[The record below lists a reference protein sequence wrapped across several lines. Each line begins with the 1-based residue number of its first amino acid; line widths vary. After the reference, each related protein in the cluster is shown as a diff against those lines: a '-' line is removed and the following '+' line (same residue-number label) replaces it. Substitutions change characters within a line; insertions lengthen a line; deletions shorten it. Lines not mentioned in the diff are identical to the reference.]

1 MDQYC
6 LVLTG
11 RLLQGQNPDAAHARM
26 AEAFGME
33 GTDFR
38 RRVFERAP
46 LLIRRNLDLDAAR
59 AQAAQLEAMGVEAH
73 AVPDDAPLVW
83 LLRDGGI
90 RGPLPESALARYA
103 LPGDQ
108 WCHDGG
114 QQWFPWAPPAV
125 GTSLPPPLPSETAS
139 NHPAPVAPLPATPP
153 PVPASSTARR
163 SLLAWAIGATAL
175 AVLGLIWHVLAPIS
189 LLVGLVALLL
199 MRRPEARARAW
210 AVAALLIG
218 AVGLAL
224 WLQRPLGPPS
234 PAVAQPYVPRPLQPL
249 EFADDEE
256 DVLTSADTGHCAA
269 TAPSPRGDEDRFLLT
284 GGQRLL
290 TGRAQRK
297 GDTYVAEA
305 VASFDRRCQPE
316 SVQLYVFRGGVF
328 VGTALDG
335 AVSAATAK
343 LADFQLDDDQH
354 LSVTLVPCK
363 DGAADCG
370 TPDKKQAELLH
381 KAGGWIVR
389 QIALARP

>member
-11 RLLQGQNPDAAHARM
+11 RFLQGQDPEGAHARM

-38 RRVFERAP
+38 KRVFERAP
-46 LLIRRNLDLDAAR
+46 LLIRRSLDHDAAQ

-83 LLRDGGI
+83 LLREGQV
-90 RGPLPESALARYA
+90 RGPLPESSLPAYA
-103 LPGDQ
+103 QPGDQ

-114 QQWFPWAPPAV
+114 QQWFPWSAPDPRDP
-125 GTSLPPPLPSETAS
+125 LPPPLPAAGAAS
-139 NHPAPVAPLPATPP
+139 APASATPP
-153 PVPASSTARR
+153 PMPPARR
-163 SLLAWAIGATAL
+163 GVPGGAIGAVVL
-175 AVLGLIWHVLAPIS
+175 AVLGLIWHVLAPFA
-189 LLVGLVALLL
+189 LLVGLVTLLWL
-199 MRRPEARARAW
+199 MRRPGTPGRAW

-218 AVGLAL
+218 AAGLAL
-224 WLQRPLGPPS
+224 WLQRPVRPPS
-234 PAVAQPYVPRPLQPL
+234 PALAQPYVPRPLQPL
-249 EFADDEE
+249 EFADEDE
-256 DVLTSADTGHCAA
+256 DDTVTSADAGHCVAA
-269 TAPSPRGDEDRFLLT
+269 APSPRGDEDRFLLT

-305 VASFDRRCQPE
+305 AASFDRACQPE
-316 SVQLYVFRGGVF
+316 SLQLYVFRGGVF
-328 VGTALDG
+328 VGTALEN
-335 AVSAATAK
+335 AVNAASAR

-363 DGAADCG
+363 GGAGDCG
-370 TPDKKQAELLH
+370 APDKKQVELLH
-381 KAGGWIVR
+381 QAGGWIVR
-389 QIALARP
+389 QAALAKP